1 MHPTFATR
9 TEGARSKRSAVVT
22 AAIDRFARHGFELTK
37 WVTIAE
43 DVGIGEGTL
52 YYYFESK
59 AECLLAIMRM
69 ELAELVERFEHET
82 APVDDP
88 AEAMRAA
95 VRSAFQG
102 ATRDVLQRQILLG
115 HFHLLSTPRQVKNEE
130 GERRRARALVRAI
143 EQGWSDL
150 IRRGVQTGA
159 FPDQDVDMS
168 TRLALALVGA
178 GWRGYRLDGRH
189 TLDEIVTFTSEAV
202 LRLVACSHEGGTSP
216 ARDDSFAEQADLA
229 FECR

>member
-9 TEGARSKRSAVVT
+9 TEGARSKRSAVVA
-22 AAIDRFARHGFELTK
+22 AAIDRFARHGFEHTK

-69 ELAELVERFEHET
+69 ELAELLERFEHET
-82 APVDDP
+82 GPVDDP
-88 AEAMRAA
+88 TEAMRAA

-102 ATRDVLQRQILLG
+102 AARDVLQRRILLS
-115 HFHLLSTPRQVKNEE
+115 HFDLLSTPRRVKNEE
-130 GERRRARALVRAI
+130 CERRRARALVCAI
-143 EQGWSDL
+143 EQEWSGL
-150 IRRGVQTGA
+150 IRRGVQRGE
-159 FPDQDVDMS
+159 FHDQDVDMS

-178 GWRGYRLDGRH
+178 GWGWYHPDGPH
-189 TLDEIVTFTSEAV
+189 TLDEIVTFTSDAV
-202 LRLVACSHEGGTSP
+202 LRLVA
-216 ARDDSFAEQADLA
+216 
-229 FECR
+229 